1 MKLNSMERVHAVT
14 HAHDLALI
22 ICCDGRD
29 LKAIGECLTF
39 HEQGV
44 VSSGLERIWEPLED

>member
-44 VSSGLERIWEPLED
+44 VSSGLERIWEPSED